1 MSYAIDIAMVLL
13 IFFFI
18 LTAVINISNYR
29 IANPVEGRDS
39 TSGYA
44 SIFYIGKE
52 KYENAEVGEKIRIT
66 QC

>member
-1 MSYAIDIAMVLL
+1 
-13 IFFFI
+13 
-18 LTAVINISNYR
+18 
-29 IANPVEGRDS
+29 VEGRDS

>member
-29 IANPVEGRDS
+29 IAKRSHYIEIFVDRKIPIKAESRDA
-39 TSGYA
+39 G
-44 SIFYIGKE
+44 G
-52 KYENAEVGEKIRIT
+52 
-66 QC
+66 